1 MQEKYNLKTIDII
14 TSALN
19 EEDCLPEFI
28 SRIQQV
34 MLKENNYEYRI
45 LIMDN
50 GSSDSTWSIITKA
63 SKNDKRVIGYKM
75 SRTFPLDAAFSNGID
90 KATSDLIVVMCSD
103 LQDPPEVIP
112 ELLRKYEE
120 GFDQVTV
127 KITRRDEVS
136 IFRKTLTK
144 IFYRIAKYMTNGLIP
159 ESVSD
164 FRLMNRQAYE
174 AIRQMPESNRF
185 FRGLASWIGFTTTT
199 LEIPRPNRFAGD
211 SKFAQFSL
219 LSAIGFGSKGILAYS
234 KKPLTMVSMFGII
247 MSLLAITVSLVLSIL
262 WIYHGVPFAGFGSIL
277 GVMFLG
283 FSFMLLCIG
292 ILAVYIGLI
301 YDEVKKRPLYIIS
314 EITNDENS

>member
-1 MQEKYNLKTIDII
+1 MQTISIV
-14 TSALN
+14 TPCFN
-19 EEDCLPEFI
+19 EEANVEPLYEAI
-28 SRIQQV
+28 RQV
-34 MLKENNYEYRI
+34 MALYPQYEYEVI
-45 LIMDN
+45 FIDN
-50 GSSDSTWSIITKA
+50 CSQDSTVEKIRAIAAHDRRVKA
-63 SKNDKRVIGYKM
+63 IVNARNFGHIRSPYYGILQASGDAVIYM
-75 SRTFPLDAAFSNGID
+75 A
-90 KATSDLIVVMCSD
+90 SD
-103 LQDPPEVIP
+103 LQDPPELIP

-164 FRLMNRQAYE
+164 FRLMNRRAYE

-199 LEIPRPNRFAGD
+199 LEIPRSNRFAGD